1 MIWKAKA
8 KPKKR
13 EPETEFVAPLSLEE
27 CMTRLW
33 RLEEERTYERWNGAE
48 TRVSAE
54 VVDKQDWLFTVTRA
68 FERAPRLPM
77 LQRKH
82 PLVQVSGKMSRLSE
96 NQTTMVLMESEVR
109 SRIPFSIL
117 FYLFLIAFWEAAPC
131 AVVLALI
138 LQATG
143 FITMVL
149 VALAVGGILYLHVR
163 YFRSMAQ
170 SDTRRFELISDIR
183 RVLVIP
189 ANLPAH
195 TPAEPIQ
202 AVPESLHK
210 PR

>member
-1 MIWKAKA
+1 MFFREKAKA
-8 KPKKR
+8 KKR

-27 CMTRLW
+27 CMARLW

-77 LQRKH
+77 LQRKQ

-96 NQTTMVLMESEVR
+96 NQTTMVLMESEVH

-131 AVVLALI
+131 ALAAGL
-138 LQATG
+138 LVQASG
-143 FITMVL
+143 FILSLLITV
-149 VALAVGGILYLHVR
+149 AVGVVLYLHVR
-163 YFRSMAQ
+163 YFRTMAQ
-170 SDTRRFELISDIR
+170 GDTRRYELIADIR